1 MQLTIPFTELTD
13 LIRKETGQAVGLAYM
28 SADEIVVSYNA
39 SIKLPVIGPV
49 SKEFKAGVQLLEVTN
64 EKVVFQVEV
73 GILNGVLDL
82 LSSTLLKKL
91 PVGLLESFSDGMGTL
106 NLSAISEL
114 KPVLD
119 RLEIDGVHLDPDNLH
134 LDARTK

>member
-1 MQLTIPFTELTD
+1 M
-13 LIRKETGQAVGLAYM
+13 
-28 SADEIVVSYNA
+28 
-39 SIKLPVIGPV
+39 
-49 SKEFKAGVQLLEVTN
+49 SKEFKVGVQLLEVTN
-64 EKVVFQVEV
+64 DKVVFQVDVE
-73 GILNGVLDL
+73 
-82 LSSTLLKKL
+82 
-91 PVGLLESFSDGMGTL
+91 PFSDGRGTL